1 MQFEK
6 SLTGY
11 DILDR
16 IAFFPIGLSEIK
28 FIVTFASCIVEKT
41 QELVANSDNREYRHL
56 IWLRFKDGDK
66 DAFAF
71 FYNLHIDRLYQYGL
85 KLCIDDDTV
94 KDAIQEVFLDLYLKR
109 ANEHTNPETLKYY
122 LFLALKRNL
131 IKKLKSKRRFA
142 GEEVSERQFADLEFS
157 VEYQLIEKE
166 KDEELRARVIK
177 ALNQLPDKQKEA
189 IYLRFNEA
197 LDYPEIALIL
207 GITIESVRKQ
217 VYRALKTVREL
228 VDSKS
233 GAVLFY
239 FLQKK
244 EKKSVHI

>member
-66 DAFAF
+66 EAFAF

-85 KLCIDDDTV
+85 KLC
-94 KDAIQEVFLDLYLKR
+94 
-109 ANEHTNPETLKYY
+109 NPDKT
-122 LFLALKRNL
+122 
-131 IKKLKSKRRFA
+131 IKKHFNSSMVRLVVKSCT
-142 GEEVSERQFADLEFS
+142 
-157 VEYQLIEKE
+157 
-166 KDEELRARVIK
+166 
-177 ALNQLPDKQKEA
+177 P
-189 IYLRFNEA
+189 
-197 LDYPEIALIL
+197 
-207 GITIESVRKQ
+207 
-217 VYRALKTVREL
+217 
-228 VDSKS
+228 
-233 GAVLFY
+233 
-239 FLQKK
+239 
-244 EKKSVHI
+244 